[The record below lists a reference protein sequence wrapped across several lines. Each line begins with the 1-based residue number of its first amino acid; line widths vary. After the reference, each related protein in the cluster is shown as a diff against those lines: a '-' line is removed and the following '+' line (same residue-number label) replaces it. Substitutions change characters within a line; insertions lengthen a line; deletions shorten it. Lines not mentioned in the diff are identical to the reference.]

1 MKVCGIEVRIKRGIV
16 RVARL
21 EADRYEFLEDP
32 EALIGGLR
40 KCGTRV
46 DLFTFTQK
54 LPDTS
59 PKFNYPMEWDNFAA
73 LPLSTYDSWWTN
85 QIDNKTRNMARK
97 AEKKGVEIRAV
108 AFNDT
113 LVRGICDVYNECPV
127 RQGRPFRHYG
137 KDIETVR
144 KEEATF
150 LDSSTFIGAFLGEQ
164 LIGFIKLTTNQA
176 RTQAGLMNIVS
187 MIQHRD
193 KAPTNALIAQAVR
206 FCTEGE
212 IPYLVYASFAY
223 GNKQPDSISDFKR
236 NNGFQRI
243 DIPRYYV
250 PLTPVGSTALRLGLH
265 RKLSDHV
272 PEAVVAKLRGIRNAW
287 YNRKLQAFTDAS

>member
-1 MKVCGIEVRIKRGIV
+1 MEVSGTEIRIERGLL

-32 EALIGGLR
+32 EPVIDGLR

-54 LPDTS
+54 LPETV

-73 LPLSTYDSWWTN
+73 LPVSTFDDWWKK

-97 AEKKGVEIRAV
+97 AERKGVAIREV
-108 AFNDT
+108 AFSDA

-127 RQGRPFRHYG
+127 RQGRPYRHYG
-137 KDIETVR
+137 KDVDTVY

-150 LDSSTFIGAFLGEQ
+150 LDRSTFVGAFLGEQ
-164 LIGFIKLTTNQA
+164 LIGFIKLTTNEAQSQ
-176 RTQAGLMNIVS
+176 TGLMNIVS

-193 KAPTNALIAQAVR
+193 KAPTNGLIAQAVQHCADR
-206 FCTEGE
+206 R

-223 GNKQPDSISDFKR
+223 GNKQRDTLSDFKS

-243 DIPRYYV
+243 DVPRYYV
-250 PLTPVGSTALRLGLH
+250 PLTRLGSVALRVGGH
-265 RKLSDHV
+265 RRFIDRV
-272 PEAVVAKLRGIRNAW
+272 PEAVLAKVRGIRNSW
-287 YNRKLQAFTDAS
+287 YTRKSLSAAGTS